1 MDNENRVRTIVVA
14 DHQEKERLDRYL
26 ARQVGDLTRSKIQSM
41 IRESRIKV
49 NNKSVRAS
57 TMVNPGDTVLIE
69 YPTPPPARAFPEP
82 IPLDIIFE
90 DDALIA
96 LSKQPGMVVHPA
108 HGHRS
113 GTLVNALLHH
123 SDTLSGVGGEFR
135 PGIVH
140 RLDKDT
146 SGFMIIAKSD
156 QVHHNL
162 ARQFSSRRVEKEYD
176 AVVWGKFPKPEG
188 SVEAPLGRHP
198 KDRKSFAVV
207 AGGKESHTEYQVLDE
222 YGFLSL
228 VSLKPLTG
236 RTHQLRVHMSHT
248 GHPIFGDG
256 VYGGRNRRLG
266 SLHPSQ
272 RTAAAKFLELMP
284 RVALHSR
291 RLRFHH
297 PIRKKLMEIVCPW
310 TEDFRQLVEALR
322 RGDNVQRKKH

>member
-1 MDNENRVRTIVVA
+1 MVA
-14 DHQEKERLDRYL
+14 DHQERERLDRYL

-41 IRESRIKV
+41 IRESRILV
-49 NNKSVRAS
+49 NNKSVRVS
-57 TMVNPGDTVLIE
+57 TMINPGDTVVIE
-69 YPTPPPARAFPEP
+69 YPTLPPARAVPEP
-82 IPLDIIFE
+82 IPLDIIYE

-123 SDTLSGVGGEFR
+123 SDTLSGVGGKFR

-156 QVHHNL
+156 EVHHNL
-162 ARQFSSRRVEKEYD
+162 AKQFSSRQVEKEYH

-207 AGGKESHTEYQVLDE
+207 AGGKESQTEYQVLDE
-222 YGFLSL
+222 YDFLSL

-256 VYGGRNRRLG
+256 VYRGRNPRLG
-266 SLHPSQ
+266 SLHPTQ
-272 RTAAAKFLELMP
+272 RTAAVKFLELMP
-284 RVALHSR
+284 RVALHSQ

-310 TEDFRQLVEALR
+310 TEDFRQLVETLR
-322 RGDNVQRKKH
+322 RGENVQRKKH